1 MSAAVPIFIAAILLT
16 ACFKRVD
23 VCAAFYEGA
32 MENLKTAAE
41 LCPTLILL
49 MTAIEMFS
57 GSGASQ
63 ALSGLLEP
71 LTSAL
76 GFPAECTPL
85 MLIRP
90 ISGSGSLAVLE
101 NILSSVPAESLAAR
115 TACVMMGATETTLYT
130 IAVYYGAVKRRAGA
144 RIFAACLARRRRG
157 LYLRFNIRKII
168 FCVNFLTKC
177 LAICKKI

>member
-1 MSAAVPIFIAAILLT
+1 MSAAMPIFIAVILMT

-101 NILSSVPAESLAAR
+101 NILSSTHAESLAAR

-144 RIFAACLARRRRG
+144 RIFAACLAADAAG
-157 LYLRFNIRKII
+157 FI
-168 FCVNFLTKC
+168 FASIFAKLFF
-177 LAICKKI
+177 ARIF